1 MKRFSSFVAAIA
13 IAVIVGVP
21 HAAAQVSGSING
33 TVTDNTGAILPGVTV
48 TATSAALMG
57 PRVAVTNDE
66 GLYRFPTLPPGNY
79 RVSYELG
86 GFATV
91 VREPIVVQ
99 VGFTATVAVQMQV
112 ASLTETVTVSGASPV
127 VDVQNT
133 NIQNNF
139 TAEVLKEIPSAR
151 DIWSVIGLSPGV
163 TVERFDVG
171 GSRAGTQTDYQAYGL
186 SGQVRV
192 MADGAN
198 VTENTGGEPYFDF
211 GAFEEV
217 QLGTSSNDASM
228 PTPGVMISTVIKSG
242 GNQVRGDLY
251 FDYEHANLQSRNVT
265 DELRRLGVGEGSRI
279 TKYWDP
285 NFNVGGPFKR
295 DKLWYFFSLRGQ
307 RIGTTV
313 TGFPVEAPGTFEFV
327 TRLNGVTEKISYQL
341 NQNNKLSQWIQFRRK
356 EQPHRNA
363 NGNRYLD
370 AVFKQDSISPY
381 GGAEWNSVVTPT
393 FFFNAR
399 FGTWGYNWANFAYGG
414 DLTLND
420 NFVARQLER
429 VTSLE
434 RGSAY
439 QDRNYRR
446 RWQGDFAGTLF
457 RDAWRGGDHTVKFG
471 YTGEWELQ
479 KNADDG
485 YLDEALL
492 RYDSPAEGP
501 FTVPWRV
508 TIYNTP
514 LLARSAMWHHGAYI
528 NDQITVSKKM
538 TVNLGVRWDAYDGY
552 IPRQEIQPSQYR
564 DFFYAGRP
572 LPNGYSVPASFA
584 DFSAPS
590 EQVYKYNAAFGPR
603 VGVAY
608 DLLGNG
614 KNVIKASWGRFYHNP
629 GPDLVEDYNPVS
641 AMNFTFAWND
651 LNRDRLFTDNEF
663 GAFVSSSGSSS
674 DFVDPDIG
682 QPVTDDMSVFF
693 ERELKPNLGARVG
706 FVYKRSQHLYE
717 DIEVARVGSLF
728 TDRRTFSD
736 PGPDGLANT
745 SDDGPTFTAFDIPAG
760 VTLPASVDR
769 LETPAENKESFKTV
783 ELMVNKRMTNRW
795 SLMVAA
801 HHMWANDTAAGKIEN
816 PNEALYTDY
825 SFTNWAFKVVGTV
838 EGPWGVVAT
847 PLVRH
852 QSGDPLRRFV
862 RTSLRTGTFDYTAEG
877 HGTYR
882 VDNPTIV
889 DVRLEKRFRIQ
900 NGHRLGL
907 FLDGFNLTNSNAAE
921 EADDITGR
929 RTAVVDGASVPYPQ
943 FLRPTAILNPR
954 VYRFGVK
961 YAF

>member
-1 MKRFSSFVAAIA
+1 MKCFSLSAFALSSVLAVVVPEVAA
-13 IAVIVGVP
+13 
-21 HAAAQVSGSING
+21 QTSGSING
-33 TVTDNTGAILPGVTV
+33 TVTDNTGSVLPGVTV
-48 TATSAALMG
+48 TATGAALMG
-57 PRVAVTNDE
+57 PRVTVSNDE
-66 GLYRFPTLPPGNY
+66 GVYRFPTLPPGNY
-79 RVSYELG
+79 RLSYELG

-99 VGFTATVAVQMQV
+99 VGFTAAVNVQLQV

-139 TAEVLKEIPSAR
+139 TAEALKEIPSAR

-242 GNQVRGDLY
+242 GNEVKGDVY
-251 FDYEHANLQSRNVT
+251 VDYEHANLQSRNVT

-285 NFNVGGPFKR
+285 NVNVGGPFKR

-313 TGFPVEAPGTFEFV
+313 VGFPVEAPGTFEFV

-341 NQNNKLSQWIQFRRK
+341 NQNNKFSQWIQFRRK

-363 NGNRYLD
+363 NSNRYLD

-381 GGAEWNSVVTPT
+381 GGAEWHSVVSPT

-420 NFVARQLER
+420 NFVPRQIER
-429 VTSLE
+429 NTSLE

-446 RWQGDFAGTLF
+446 RWQGDVAGTLF
-457 RDAWRGGDHTVKFG
+457 RDGWRGGDHTIKVG

-485 YLDEALL
+485 YLDEVIH
-492 RYDSPAEGP
+492 RYDSPVDAP
-501 FTVPWRV
+501 FSVPWRV
-508 TIYNTP
+508 SIYNTP
-514 LLARSAMWHHGAYI
+514 TLARSAMWHHGAYI

-538 TVNLGVRWDAYDGY
+538 TLHAGVRWDAYDGY
-552 IPRQEIQPSQYR
+552 IPEQDILPSQYR

-572 LPNGYSVPASFA
+572 LPNGYSIPASYA
-584 DFSAPS
+584 DFRAPS
-590 EQVYKYNAAFGPR
+590 EQIYKYNAAFGPR
-603 VGVAY
+603 FGVAY
-608 DLLGNG
+608 DLFGNG

-629 GPDLVEDYNPVS
+629 GPDRVEDYNPVS
-641 AMNFTFAWND
+641 ALNFTFAWND
-651 LNRDRLFTDNEF
+651 LNRDRLFTPNEL
-663 GAFVSSSGSSS
+663 GAFVSSQGNSA
-674 DFVDPDIG
+674 DFVDENLG
-682 QPVTDDMSVFF
+682 QPWTDDMSVFF
-693 ERELKPNLGARVG
+693 EREVIANLGARLG
-706 FVYKRSQHLYE
+706 FVLKRSNRLYE
-717 DIEVARVGSLF
+717 DIETARVGSLF
-728 TDRRTFSD
+728 TDQRAFAD
-736 PGPDGLANT
+736 PGPDGLPGT
-745 SDDGPTFTAFDIPAG
+745 SDDGPTFSLFDMPTGSTI
-760 VTLPASVDR
+760 PASVNR
-769 LETPAENKESFKTV
+769 LETPEENKESYKTV
-783 ELMVNKRMTNRW
+783 EFMLNKRMTNRW

-801 HHMWANDTAAGKIEN
+801 HHLWANDTANGKIEN
-816 PNEALYTDY
+816 PNEALYNEY
-825 SFTNWAFKVVGTV
+825 SFTNWALKIVGTV
-838 EGPWGVVAT
+838 QGPWNVVVT

-852 QSGDPLRRFV
+852 QSGDPLRRLV
-862 RTSLRTGTFDYTAEG
+862 RTTLRSGQFDYTAER

-889 DVRLEKRFRIQ
+889 DVRLEKRFTVRP
-900 NGHRLGL
+900 GHRLGL
-907 FLDGFNLTNSNAAE
+907 FLDAFNLTNSNAAE
-921 EADDITGR
+921 AADDLTGR
-929 RTAVVDGASVPYPQ
+929 RTTVVGGVSVAYPQ
-943 FLRPTAILNPR
+943 FLRPTSILNPR

-961 YAF
+961 YGF

>member
-1 MKRFSSFVAAIA
+1 M
-13 IAVIVGVP
+13 AVVVP
-21 HAAAQVSGSING
+21 PAAAQISGSING
-33 TVTDNTGAILPGVTV
+33 TVTDNTGAVLPGVTV
-48 TATSAALMG
+48 TATSPALMG
-57 PRVAVTNDE
+57 PQAAVTNNE
-66 GLYRFPTLPPGNY
+66 GVYRFPTLPPGNY
-79 RVSYELG
+79 RLSYELG

-99 VGFTATVAVQMQV
+99 VGFTATVSVQLNV
-112 ASLTETVTVSGASPV
+112 ATVTETVTVSGASPV

-139 TAEVLKEIPSAR
+139 SAEVLRDIPSAR
-151 DIWSVIGLSPGV
+151 DLWSIIGLSPGV

-198 VTENTGGEPYFDF
+198 MTENTGGEPYFDF

-242 GNQVRGDLY
+242 GNELKGDLY

-285 NFNVGGPFKR
+285 NFQIGGPVKR

-313 TGFPVEAPGTFEFV
+313 SGFPVEDPGTFEFV
-327 TRLNGVTEKISYQL
+327 TRLTSVTEKISYQV
-341 NQNNKLSQWIQFRRK
+341 NQNNKVSQFIQFRRK

-381 GGAEWNSVVTPT
+381 GAGEWNSVVSPT

-399 FGTWGYNWANFAYGG
+399 FGTWGYNWSNFAYGG

-420 NFVARQLER
+420 NFVPRRIER
-429 VTSLE
+429 VTELE

-457 RDAWRGGDHTVKFG
+457 RDAWAGGDHTIKVG
-471 YTGEWELQ
+471 YTAEWELQ

-485 YLDEALL
+485 YLDEVIL
-492 RYDSPAEGP
+492 RYDSPADAP
-501 FTVPWRV
+501 FSVPWRV
-508 TIYNTP
+508 SIYNTP
-514 LLARSAMWHHGAYI
+514 TLARNAMWHHGAYV
-528 NDQITVSKKM
+528 NDQITVSKKL
-538 TVNLGVRWDAYDGY
+538 TVNAGVRWDAYDGY
-552 IPRQEIQPSQYR
+552 IPEQQIQSSLYR
-564 DFFYAGRP
+564 DFFYAGRA
-572 LPNGYSVPASFA
+572 LPNGYSIPASFA
-584 DFSAPS
+584 DFSVPS
-590 EQVYKYNAAFGPR
+590 EQIYKYNGAFGPR
-603 VGVAY
+603 VGIAY
-608 DLLGNG
+608 DLLGDG

-629 GPDLVEDYNPVS
+629 GPDRVADYNPVS
-641 AMNFTFAWND
+641 NVNFTFAWND
-651 LNRDRLFTDNEF
+651 LNRDREFTSNEL

-682 QPVTDDMSVFF
+682 QPWTDDMSVFF
-693 ERELKPNLGARVG
+693 ERELMANLGARGG
-706 FVYKRSQHLYE
+706 FVLKRSNHLYE

-728 TDRRTFSD
+728 TDRRTFAD
-736 PGPDGLANT
+736 PGPDGLPNT
-745 SDDGPTFTAFDIPAG
+745 GDDGPSFTVADFPAG
-760 VTLPASVDR
+760 VTIPASVSR
-769 LETPAENKESFKTV
+769 LETPEENKESYKTV
-783 ELMVNKRMTNRW
+783 EFMVNKRMSNRW

-801 HHMWANDTAAGKIEN
+801 HHLWANDTAAGKIEN

-825 SFTNWAFKVVGTV
+825 SFTNWAFKIVGTI

-852 QSGDPLRRFV
+852 QSGDPLRRLV
-862 RTSLRTGTFDYTAEG
+862 RNTLRGGTFDYTAER

-921 EADDITGR
+921 AADELTGR
-929 RTAVVDGASVPYPQ
+929 RTATVNGVRVPYPQ
-943 FLRPTAILNPR
+943 FMRPTQILNPR

-961 YAF
+961 YTF